1 MDILKERG
9 NIMKTEPTTTLDRIK
24 DLMENGIWSEAID
37 KFKHLNCSAREYQEY
52 LDGLYS
58 PNTIRDFAL
67 LGFYTKETIFD

>member
-37 KFKHLNCSAREYQEY
+37 KFKHLNCSAAEYQEY
-52 LDGLYS
+52 LGSIADID
-58 PNTIRDFAL
+58 TIRDFAL